1 MVQRHSLRRN
11 IDLLFLF
18 EDVNEKEEE
27 GEKKK
32 KKDKL
37 RDRYWFH
44 PVQIEGSPIPSS
56 SDFKGL

>member
-18 EDVNEKEEE
+18 EDVNEKE
-27 GEKKK
+27 GGKK

-44 PVQIEGSPIPSS
+44 PVQIEGSLVPSS
-56 SDFKGL
+56 SAFKRL

>member
-18 EDVNEKEEE
+18 EDVNEKEEV
-27 GEKKK
+27 GKK

-44 PVQIEGSPIPSS
+44 PVQIEGSPTPSS